1 MFSQK
6 TIILGNGFDLDL
18 GLKTSYRHFI
28 NSPQYSELIE
38 SSKFIRDECN
48 LFKII
53 EKDSKIETWGGVEAS
68 LLDYVKRFQSHI
80 DEPTA
85 RMTYFFHSGLE
96 NGIAEYLRNISYD
109 NIRTE
114 SCAAY
119 LLRKMLGG
127 GMFNYYSFNYTDVNK
142 VFNTN
147 SNCVKYIHGTL
158 DGKNTIL
165 GVQDEAIQDRLA
177 FVKKSHHFNY
187 SSKDFISDML
197 NSKHILIFGHS
208 MCLSDKEYFTTLFK
222 DCKSPNHKCER
233 ITFIVHERSDVA
245 DIMSNIE
252 KLSGLNMS
260 AIQEIITI
268 DYNFTSSFYFE
279 DVKVTKKTIDD
290 FFDPQGW
297 FLMPSGRS
305 V

>member
-1 MFSQK
+1 
-6 TIILGNGFDLDL
+6 
-18 GLKTSYRHFI
+18 
-28 NSPQYSELIE
+28 
-38 SSKFIRDECN
+38 
-48 LFKII
+48 
-53 EKDSKIETWGGVEAS
+53 
-68 LLDYVKRFQSHI
+68 
-80 DEPTA
+80 
-85 RMTYFFHSGLE
+85 
-96 NGIAEYLRNISYD
+96 
-109 NIRTE
+109 
-114 SCAAY
+114 
-119 LLRKMLGG
+119 MLGG

-260 AIQEIITI
+260 AIQEKITI
-268 DYNFTSSFYFE
+268 DYKFTSSFYFE
-279 DVKVTKKTIDD
+279 DVEVTKKTIDD
-290 FFDPQGW
+290 FFEPQGW